1 MKTGGLLLDLPRKKF
16 RWPVI
21 FLVVSSLSTVFLL
34 LDFAPLRSSPSYSA
48 SNPEKKDVTC
58 LGRLLPGGRIL
69 QVAAPSGAVIR
80 ELLVRRGQWVEQG
93 EILARLRDH
102 ARETAL
108 LQRAEKEVAVA
119 VSELD
124 CVRAGEKTKTIEA
137 QQSAIARQEAIL
149 RQEESQ
155 YQRSRKL
162 YEKQLI
168 SSRDF
173 EEAETRRDTARESL
187 LWERRHLGALKE
199 IRKEDVA
206 LAENKV
212 KAAESARKVAMEN
225 VELNLIR
232 APVSGRVLEIH
243 AFAGEAVT
251 ERGLLELGSGREML
265 VEAEVYVSDIGRV
278 RIGAPALIAGDGF
291 AGTLEGRVV
300 EIVSMVTRSTVLPV
314 DPLAFSDVRVV
325 KVWVRIDEPA
335 AVAHLGNHQVSVTIK
350 P

>member
-1 MKTGGLLLDLPRKKF
+1 MPGTKGRWLL
-16 RWPVI
+16 I
-21 FLVVSSLSTVFLL
+21 FIAVCGFLSAFFLL
-34 LDFAPLRSSPSYSA
+34 NLSPPLQNKPSFSA
-48 SNPEKKDVTC
+48 STPAKSDISC

-69 QVAAPSGAVIR
+69 QVAGPSGAVIR
-80 ELLVRRGQWVEQG
+80 ELLVRRGQWIEKG
-93 EILARLRDH
+93 EILALLRDH

-108 LQRAEKEVAVA
+108 LRRAEKEVAVA

-124 CVRAGEKTKTIEA
+124 CVRAGEKSNTIEA
-137 QQSAIARQEAIL
+137 QRSAIARQEAIL
-149 RQEESQ
+149 RQEEAQ

-168 SSRDF
+168 SARDF

-187 LWERRHLGALKE
+187 LWERQHLGALRE

-206 LAENKV
+206 LASNKV
-212 KAAESARKVAMEN
+212 ETAESARKVAQES

-232 APVSGRVLEIH
+232 APLSGQVLEIH
-243 AFAGEAVT
+243 AFPGEAVT
-251 ERGLLELGSGREML
+251 ERGLLELSSGRDML

-278 RIGAPALIAGDGF
+278 RIGAPAVISGDAFTGSLK
-291 AGTLEGRVV
+291 GKVV
-300 EIVSMVTRSTVLPV
+300 EIVPMVTRSDVMPT
-314 DPLAFSDVRVV
+314 DPLAFSDLRIV
-325 KVWVRIDEPA
+325 KVWIRLDDSQ